1 MDETLWDLNLKAFV
15 GEQQDDNVGAFSLL
29 HLYPLPVPFSFF
41 FYASCTIRCWAGRR
55 RWRWWW
61 RATCTRSRR
70 RIISLCQMISADFSR
85 FPQCAHLSGLPLL
98 LSCSLPL
105 RSSSFN
111 KDDASSHAGGQCC
124 QILRN
129 CAKMAHLAPP
139 LAHFESAF
147 AHCAKSQKYGA
158 FWKLSNFTT

>member
-1 MDETLWDLNLKAFV
+1 MLVLFLYCTYTPYLYRLVSSSTHHAPYVAGLAVV
-15 GEQQDDNVGAFSLL
+15 GDVGDG
-29 HLYPLPVPFSFF
+29 
-41 FYASCTIRCWAGRR
+41 GRR
-55 RWRWWW
+55 ARVQE
-61 RATCTRSRR
+61 SRR

-85 FPQCAHLSGLPLL
+85 FPRCAHLSGLPLL

-129 CAKMAHLAPP
+129 CAKMAHLAAILAPH

-147 AHCAKSQKYGA
+147 AHCAKSQKFGA
-158 FWKLSNFTT
+158 F